1 VERPKSVIT
10 GLEPFAM
17 PSKAPKTPSYRLHK
31 PTGQAVVTLG
41 GRDIYLGPHG
51 SETSKK
57 AYDRVIG
64 EWLANGRRT
73 IRHDAITVAELIARY
88 LDHVDGAYTSAEPA
102 NIRLAIRAVREVY
115 GATPAV
121 DFGPLALKAIRQRM
135 IDSNLCR
142 NEVNRRTRKIVR
154 LFKWAVSEQ
163 LVASGVL
170 EALRAVDGIRRGR
183 GVRES
188 KPVKPVHDSH
198 VDAVLPYL
206 SRQVRAMVELQRLT
220 GARPGEICSMRT
232 IDVNT
237 AGRIWEY
244 TPATHKTEHHGKTR
258 VIFIGPAARE
268 ILRPWLRVELEVCLF
283 QPREAEAERMVGLR
297 ATRKSKV
304 QPSQVDRSKPG
315 GSSRFADS
323 YNANSYRQAII
334 RAVARANSVRKEAD
348 PAAPEIPDWHPHQ
361 LRHSA
366 ATMLRREF
374 GLDVARAVLGHSSPV
389 VTEVYAELVIG
400 FELGEPAGPLGD
412 DRRDVLDG
420 HVDSVQWVEDDPA
433 RRPASG
439 TCPVA

>member
-1 VERPKSVIT
+1 
-10 GLEPFAM
+10 M

-31 PTGQAVVTLG
+31 PTGQAVVTVG

-51 SETSKK
+51 TEASKK
-57 AYDRVIG
+57 AYDRVTG

-73 IRHDAITVAELIARY
+73 IHQDAITVAELIARY
-88 LDHVDGAYTSAEPA
+88 LDHVDATYASAEPA

-115 GATPAV
+115 GTTPAV
-121 DFGPLALKAIRQRM
+121 DFGPLALKSIRQRM
-135 IDSNLCR
+135 IESDLCR

-198 VDAVLPYL
+198 VDATLPYL

-237 AGRIWEY
+237 SGRIWEY

-258 VIFIGPAARE
+258 VIFIGPAAQK
-268 ILRPWLRVELEVCLF
+268 ILRPWLRVELEAYLF
-283 QPREAEAERMVGLR
+283 QPREAEAERMVALR
-297 ATRKSKV
+297 TARKSKV

-315 GSSRFADS
+315 GSSRFADA
-323 YNANSYRQAII
+323 YIPGSYRQSIS
-334 RAVARANSVRKEAD
+334 RAVKRANADRKPTD
-348 PAAPEIPDWHPHQ
+348 PVIPDWHPHQ
-361 LRHSA
+361 LRHTA

-389 VTEVYAELVIG
+389 VTEVYAELD
-400 FELGEPAGPLGD
+400 AAK
-412 DRRDVLDG
+412 
-420 HVDSVQWVEDDPA
+420 A
-433 RRPASG
+433 REAMERVG
-439 TCPVA
+439 